1 MIKNFL
7 TGLGLTTL
15 TVVVLQFLLMGFGIE
30 LGSEARAATVLV
42 PFAMGVIFSIVSLL
56 WISICTL
63 K

>member
-30 LGSEARAATVLV
+30 LGTEGRAATVLV
-42 PFAMGVIFSIVSLL
+42 PFAMGVMFSLSSLIWTHL
-56 WISICTL
+56 YP
-63 K
+63 

>member
-15 TVVVLQFLLMGFGIE
+15 TVVVLQFLLLGFEIE

-42 PFAMGVIFSIVSLL
+42 PFAMGVMFSLASL
-56 WISICTL
+56 IKSYFI
-63 K
+63 